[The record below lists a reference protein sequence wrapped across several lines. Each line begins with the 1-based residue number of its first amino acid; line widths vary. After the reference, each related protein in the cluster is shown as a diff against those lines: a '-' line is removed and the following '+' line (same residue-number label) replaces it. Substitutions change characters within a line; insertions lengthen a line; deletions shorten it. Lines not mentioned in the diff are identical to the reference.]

1 MSASEIYMHRKVSK
15 AITHTMPT
23 GLIEKHQIALGII
36 INMYHFEYLN
46 INREI
51 LVFLITQSLKI
62 DQFYWAE
69 IFR

>member
-23 GLIEKHQIALGII
+23 GLIEKHQIALGI
-36 INMYHFEYLN
+36 NMYHFEYLN

-51 LVFLITQSLKI
+51 LVFPIT
-62 DQFYWAE
+62 
-69 IFR
+69 